1 MKEIIQMTTLVK
13 NFEQVH
19 IGLTEEN
26 RANLIQRLNMLL
38 ADEHLLYTK
47 TRNYHWNV
55 TGVHFA
61 TLHELFEKQYDRIK
75 LMADD
80 VAERARML
88 GGPANGTLADFLEV
102 TRLSE
107 SPGSVPNAPDM
118 ITNLLDDHEHIVSTL
133 RDDIKIC
140 AEEYRDEGTAD
151 LLTGIM
157 RSHEEMAWMLRS
169 LSNS

>member
-1 MKEIIQMTTLVK
+1 MKTQIK

-26 RANLIQRLNMLL
+26 RARLVQSLNILL

-55 TGVHFA
+55 TGIHFA
-61 TLHELFEKQYDRIK
+61 TLHELFEQHYNRIK

-80 VAERARML
+80 IAERARML
-88 GGPANGTLADFLEV
+88 GGLAIGTLADFLEV

-107 SPGSVPNAPDM
+107 NPGTIPSTPDM
-118 ITNLLDDHEHIVSTL
+118 LANLLDDHEHIISTL
-133 RDDIKIC
+133 RDDIERC
-140 AEEYRDEGTAD
+140 AEEYNDEGTAD

-169 LSNS
+169 LVNSK